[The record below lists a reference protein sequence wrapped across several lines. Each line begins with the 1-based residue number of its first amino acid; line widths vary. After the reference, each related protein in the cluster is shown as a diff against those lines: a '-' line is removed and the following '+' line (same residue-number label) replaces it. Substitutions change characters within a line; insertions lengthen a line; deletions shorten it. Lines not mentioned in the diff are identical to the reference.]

1 MDIRNYEKILDAM
14 QMTGIYVI
22 REDNHEILYYNK
34 QMKEVSPDT
43 QTGKICHEVW
53 GGSCANCPLLTI
65 GENETSRSINY
76 DNSFGRV
83 MDIEATRMLWEDQI
97 PSFMITVTPHLEASS
112 YTYHKILKANLNKD
126 SFVLVK
132 KANPI
137 PQNKYEGKKLSQWF
151 KQFAKSG
158 NIYDEDIERFLYF
171 TEIDNLKNALQ
182 DGKKML
188 TCTYRRRFKDEFRW
202 NLMEIVPD
210 FDYTDENQSV
220 MIYTK
225 DVHDAYR
232 EGLEREDINMRNQ
245 EVIRSLGEQNF
256 GIYTIDLDTGI
267 VNTVRTDD
275 HVQTDISSKVIMW
288 DALMESHVREELHKA
303 YQDEFMQ
310 RFSLNALRKA
320 WDKGEEKTELLCQRQ
335 VDGCYRYIS
344 AIAYFN
350 REKKKKNYAVVALQD
365 SDERLRREVEHIQ
378 NDMRLAA
385 LIKSRYSVMNTVD
398 LESGQCERVYLNQID
413 SFDSSQSGDYAH
425 YIKKAISTYVHE
437 EDIETFQ
444 SFLSLEHLRKKA
456 LETED
461 FIEEVCQYR
470 MKNPLRWIEEHV
482 LYIRQKDT
490 VLVNILGRDFTKE
503 KLREEEAIHAAQEKI
518 YIIDSL
524 SSLFFATYYVD
535 LEHDMFRAV
544 TQLKRVGKLLGD
556 EANYTAGLSAYAE
569 TFMHPDDRREYLEL
583 MNYQNLSRT
592 LSREH
597 PYVAMEYRRIQKGQD
612 EAGEYGWIRATA
624 VLAQT
629 DNEGKPKTALYV
641 AQDVTESKQKEEREQ
656 RALKEA
662 CDAANHAN
670 AAKSEFLSRMSHDI
684 RTPMNGII
692 GMTTIAGN
700 HLDDKERVLDCLNKI
715 TVSGRHL
722 LSLINEVLD
731 MSKIESGK
739 IDLAEEPFAISD
751 VIHNLETMIR
761 PSAQEK
767 GHELKIHSLEI
778 THENVLGDAMRLQ
791 QVFMNILGNS
801 VKYTPSGGILE
812 LKVSEKPS
820 KEQGYGCYEFV
831 FKDNGIGMDEEF
843 VKQIFEPF
851 SRAEDSRIS
860 KIEGT
865 GLGMTIAQN
874 IVRMMNGSI
883 HVESK
888 PGNGS
893 KFTVTIFL
901 KMQSAADP
909 SAGQREKIQK
919 IPSGKLLQ
927 ELSFDNCRILLVEDN
942 EINREIAEEIIGS
955 TGILVESVTNGQ
967 EAVEQFLKK
976 GTEYY
981 DLIFMDIQMPIMDG
995 YQATREIR
1003 KLPLEDALSIPIIAM
1018 SANAFTEDMIES
1030 REAGM
1035 NEYITKPLD
1044 MEQLMACLEHWLSK
1058 GAK

>member
-1 MDIRNYEKILDAM
+1 MDVRNYEKILDAM
-14 QMTGIYVI
+14 QMTGIYVV

-34 QMKEVSPDT
+34 QMKEVSPNT
-43 QTGKICHEVW
+43 QAGKICHEVW

-65 GENETSRSINY
+65 GDNDESRSISY
-76 DNSFGRV
+76 DDFFGRV
-83 MDIEATRMLWEDQI
+83 MDIAATRMLWEDRI
-97 PSFMITVTPHLEASS
+97 PAFMITVTPHLEASS
-112 YTYHKILKANLNKD
+112 YTYHKILKANLNND
-126 SFVLVK
+126 SFVFMK
-132 KANPI
+132 KASSI
-137 PQNKYEGKKLSQWF
+137 EQNKYEEKRLSQWF
-151 KQFAKSG
+151 EQFAKSG
-158 NIYDEDIERFLYF
+158 NVYEADIERFLYF
-171 TEIDNLKNALQ
+171 TKIDNLKNALQ
-182 DGKKML
+182 SGKKML
-188 TCTYRRRFKDEFRW
+188 TCTYRRRFNDEFRW

-232 EGLEREDINMRNQ
+232 EGLEQEDINIRNQ

-267 VNTVRTDD
+267 VNIVRTNDK
-275 HVQTDISSKVIMW
+275 VQSDISSKFQMW
-288 DALMESHVREELHKA
+288 DALMESHVRKELHKA

-310 RFSLNALRKA
+310 RFSLDALRKA
-320 WDKGEEKTELLCQRQ
+320 WNTGEEKIELLCQRQ
-335 VDGCYRYIS
+335 VNGCYRYLS

-350 REKKKKNYAVVALQD
+350 RQKKKKNYAVVALQD
-365 SDERLRREVEHIQ
+365 TDEQLRREVKHTQ

-385 LIKSRYSVMNTVD
+385 LIKSRYSVINTVD
-398 LESGQCERVYLNQID
+398 LESGQCERVYLNQMNGA
-413 SFDSSQSGDYAH
+413 DSSQSGDYAYH
-425 YIKKAISTYVHE
+425 IKDAISTYVHE

-444 SFLSLEHLRKKA
+444 NFLSLEHLRKKA

-470 MKNPLRWIEEHV
+470 IKNPIRWIEEHV
-482 LYIRQKDT
+482 LYIRQNDT

-518 YIIDSL
+518 YIINSL

-535 LEHDMFRAV
+535 LENDTFRAV
-544 TQLKRVGKLLGD
+544 TQLKKVGKILGD
-556 EANYTAGLSAYAE
+556 EANYTAGLKTYAE
-569 TFMHPDDRREYLEL
+569 TFIHPDDRKEYLEL
-583 MNYQNLSRT
+583 MGYQNLSRT
-592 LSREH
+592 LCKEH
-597 PYVAMEYRRIQKGQD
+597 PYIAVEYRKIQKGK
-612 EAGEYGWIRATA
+612 EGAEECGWIRATA

-629 DNEGKPKTALYV
+629 NNDGNPKTALYV
-641 AQDVTESKQKEEREQ
+641 AQDVTEIKQKEEREQ

-739 IDLAEEPFAISD
+739 IDLAEESFAISD
-751 VIHNLETMIR
+751 VIHNLEVMIR

-767 GHELKIHSLEI
+767 GHKLKIHPMEI

-820 KEQGYGCYEFV
+820 KEQGYGCYEFI
-831 FKDNGIGMDEEF
+831 FQDNGIGMDEEF

-874 IVRMMNGSI
+874 IVRMMNGRI
-883 HVESK
+883 HVESS

-901 KMQSAADP
+901 KLQDKASFN
-909 SAGQREKIQK
+909 AGQRKAVQEAPSEK
-919 IPSGKLLQ
+919 SFQ

-955 TGILVESVTNGQ
+955 TGVLVESVTNGR
-967 EAVEQFLKK
+967 EAVEQFLEKEA
-976 GTEYY
+976 GYY
-981 DLIFMDIQMPIMDG
+981 NLIFMDIQMPIMDG
-995 YQATREIR
+995 YDATREIR
-1003 KLPLEDALSIPIIAM
+1003 KLPKKDALSIPIIAM
-1018 SANAFTEDMIES
+1018 SANAFTEDIIAS

-1044 MEQLMACLEHWLSK
+1044 MEQLMSCMEHWLGENRK
-1058 GAK
+1058 